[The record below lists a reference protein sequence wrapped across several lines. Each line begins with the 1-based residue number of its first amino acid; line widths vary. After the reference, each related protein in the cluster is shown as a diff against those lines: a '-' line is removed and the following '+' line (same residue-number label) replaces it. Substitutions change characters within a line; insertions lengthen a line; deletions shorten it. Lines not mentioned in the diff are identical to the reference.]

1 MNNADPGETNRSLTA
16 INLPDGKEEE
26 SCRLLFALYYYKDIF
41 MMHDFII
48 NMLRT

>member
-16 INLPDGKEEE
+16 INLTHGKEEE

-41 MMHDFII
+41 KMHNFITST
-48 NMLRT
+48 LRT